1 MSTYCTRENIE
12 DLFDAESVKK
22 WADLDGSGDADKIA
36 ARIAMAIEWKSA
48 YIDDRL
54 RGGPYE
60 IPFSGSTPKTVTAIC
75 VYLSAVHLYGPRGHQ
90 DTDQIAS
97 RLQGYKDEA
106 EKMLNQIL
114 AGVLRLSAAKVGL
127 GTNAPIIVK

>member
-1 MSTYCTRENIE
+1 MSYCTRENIE

-22 WADLDGSGDADKIA
+22 WADLDGSGDATKIA
-36 ARIAMAIEWKSA
+36 ARVAMAIEWSSA

-54 RGGPYE
+54 RGGPYD
-60 IPFSGSTPKTVTAIC
+60 IPLSGSTPTSITAIC
-75 VYLSAVHLYGPRGHQ
+75 VYLSAVHLHGPRGHQ

-97 RLQGYKDEA
+97 RLKGYEDKA
-106 EKMLNQIL
+106 ERMLNQIL